1 MCFFFPEAVRS
12 ICFSLM
18 YTTMHALHVRDGD
31 IDVLVAS
38 YSDDCIRFLEND
50 GAATPTFAIN
60 VVTTGADGAFTIL
73 GSDLDTDGD
82 IE

>member
-1 MCFFFPEAVRS
+1 MC
-12 ICFSLM
+12 
-18 YTTMHALHVRDGD
+18 TTMHASHDRDGD

-50 GAATPTFAIN
+50 GAATPTFTIN